1 MYENM
6 IEFVFIDGPF
16 DCPDSVPGLTKFL
29 PEGETK
35 FKAWLQFHSWATEDA
50 QKGYHTPDR

>member
-1 MYENM
+1 M

-16 DCPDSVPGLTKFL
+16 DCPDSVPGLAKFL